1 MSQGVLRMP
10 RLSDSMSEAT
20 IVSWLKQPGEPFLR
34 GDPLFEVETDKATV
48 VYEAEEDG
56 LLAEILVSEG
66 GTATLG
72 EPIARLGGADGD
84 QERTE
89 TARPVA
95 ASSAKPTTTIDF
107 RTAVREAL
115 DEELAAD
122 DRVIF
127 FGEDVAVAGGV
138 FAVTTGLYE
147 KYGRE
152 RVFDTPISELA
163 LAGAAFGAAISGLRP
178 VIEIMFGDFLTLAMD
193 SLVNQSTK
201 YWYLTGEQVPVP
213 LVIRSVV
220 GAGGRFG
227 AIHSQ
232 MPVSWFMGVPGLKIV
247 SPATPGDAKGLL
259 RSAIR
264 DDNPVLFFEHKR
276 LYGVVGEV
284 DGDLVPI
291 GVARVAREGTDV
303 TIVSA
308 MNGVHEAM
316 KAAEILF
323 ADGIV
328 AEVIDLRT
336 LRPLDIP
343 TILTSVAKTNR
354 IVVVEEGPLTGG
366 WAGEV
371 IARVT
376 EEGLGDLD
384 DAWRIA
390 TANSPVPYSPP
401 LEDSFLPSAE
411 RIASEIRARRR

>member
-34 GDPLFEVETDKATV
+34 GEPLLEVETDKATV

>member
-1 MSQGVLRMP
+1 MV
-10 RLSDSMSEAT
+10 
-20 IVSWLKQPGEPFLR
+20 
-34 GDPLFEVETDKATV
+34 
-48 VYEAEEDG
+48 
-56 LLAEILVSEG
+56 
-66 GTATLG
+66 
-72 EPIARLGGADGD
+72 
-84 QERTE
+84 
-89 TARPVA
+89 
-95 ASSAKPTTTIDF
+95 TTIDF

-127 FGEDVAVAGGV
+127 FGEDVAVPGGV
-138 FAVTTGLYE
+138 FAVTSGLYE
-147 KYGRE
+147 KYGRD

-232 MPVSWFMGVPGLKIV
+232 MPASWFMGVPGLKIV
-247 SPATPGDAKGLL
+247 CPATPGDAKGLL

-276 LYGVVGEV
+276 LYGVIGDV
-284 DGDLVPI
+284 DDDLVPL

-303 TIVSA
+303 TVVSA
-308 MNGVHEAM
+308 MNGVHEAL
-316 KAAEILF
+316 KAAEILS
-323 ADGIV
+323 ADGIAV
-328 AEVIDLRT
+328 EVIDLRT

-371 IARVT
+371 MARVM
-376 EEGLGDLD
+376 EDGLGDLD

-390 TANSPVPYSPP
+390 TVDSPVPYSPP

-411 RIASEIRARRR
+411 RIASEIRARTL